1 MLEFDEL
8 RSLQLAE
15 GIADDVW
22 DVVMSWNAFARDVFG
37 KQLIRASD
45 SIGAN
50 IAEAFGRFHYG
61 EKINFLYYARGSVFE
76 SKYWLNRALKR
87 RLVSGQ
93 QHEQYAERLTE
104 MAKIVNGYASKL
116 KKYRSTKNIEEVS
129 SLRESGPA
137 YTVGNDEEQETLFSA
152 THLAWLRS
160 GLDSS
165 EEILH
170 RIRNT
175 TTI

>member
-1 MLEFDEL
+1 MVEFDEL

-15 GIADDVW
+15 SIADEIW
-22 DVVMSWNAFARDVFG
+22 DIVTLWNAFSRDAFG
-37 KQLIRASD
+37 KQLIRAAD

-87 RLVSGQ
+87 RLVSSKE
-93 QHEQYAERLTE
+93 HERYAERLTE
-104 MAKIVNGYASKL
+104 MAKVINGYASRL
-116 KKYRSTKNIEEVS
+116 KKYRSTKSKSAVS
-129 SLRESGPA
+129 KLREPGPQ
-137 YTVGNDEEQETLFSA
+137 YTVDAIEDAKPIFSE
-152 THLAWLRS
+152 THLAWLKS
-160 GLDSS
+160 GTDSTPD
-165 EEILH
+165 ILQH
-170 RIRNT
+170 IREA